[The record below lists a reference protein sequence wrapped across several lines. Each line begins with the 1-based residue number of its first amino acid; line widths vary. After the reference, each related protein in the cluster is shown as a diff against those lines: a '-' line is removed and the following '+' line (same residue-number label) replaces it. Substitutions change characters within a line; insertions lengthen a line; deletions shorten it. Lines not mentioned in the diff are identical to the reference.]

1 MRACAIVLAL
11 ASLDIT
17 LHAHDFITT
26 KITWTREVSR
36 IVYKRC
42 SSCHREGGS
51 AFSLIAYQE
60 VRPWAKAI
68 QEQVLTRR
76 MPPWNVVKGFGE
88 FKNDS
93 GLTQEEIEIIA
104 YWVEGGA
111 PEGNALYMPAA
122 PHFHSEKQQES
133 SGSRQI
139 GFSGSKVIEQTVE
152 VIGIRPTKV
161 PPNGVLQAIA
171 QLPDGRIEPLLW
183 VQQFN
188 PSFDGTYFFRNVL
201 RFPKGTKI
209 EVTPAAGEITLVLG
223 QR

>member
-1 MRACAIVLAL
+1 MRACAILLAL
-11 ASLDIT
+11 ANLDIT
-17 LHAHDFITT
+17 LYAHDFITT

-36 IVYKRC
+36 IIYKRC

-76 MPPWNVVKGFGE
+76 MAPWNAVKGFGE

-111 PEGNALYMPAA
+111 PEGNTSYMPVLPALPA
-122 PHFHSEKQQES
+122 VEEKES
-133 SGSRQI
+133 G
-139 GFSGSKVIEQTVE
+139 
-152 VIGIRPTKV
+152 
-161 PPNGVLQAIA
+161 
-171 QLPDGRIEPLLW
+171 
-183 VQQFN
+183 
-188 PSFDGTYFFRNVL
+188 
-201 RFPKGTKI
+201 
-209 EVTPAAGEITLVLG
+209 
-223 QR
+223 

>member
-11 ASLDIT
+11 ASLNIT

-51 AFSLIAYQE
+51 AFSLITYGE

-76 MPPWNVVKGFGE
+76 MPPWNAVKGFGE
-88 FKNDS
+88 FKNDN
-93 GLTQEEIEIIA
+93 GLTQEEIEVIA
-104 YWVEGGA
+104 FWVDGGA
-111 PEGNALYMPAA
+111 PEGNPSYMPAP
-122 PHFHSEKQQES
+122 PHFHSAPEPTS
-133 SGSRQI
+133 SLARQLK
-139 GFSGSKVIEQTVE
+139 FSGSKVTAQAFDA
-152 VIGIRPTKV
+152 IGIRPTQV
-161 PPNGVLQAIA
+161 PPNGILQAIA
-171 QLPDGRIEPLLW
+171 QLPDGRTEPLLW
-183 VQQFN
+183 IQQFN
-188 PSFDGTYFFRNVL
+188 QSFDGTYFFRNVL

-209 EVTPAAGEITLVLG
+209 EVMPAAGEVTLVIR